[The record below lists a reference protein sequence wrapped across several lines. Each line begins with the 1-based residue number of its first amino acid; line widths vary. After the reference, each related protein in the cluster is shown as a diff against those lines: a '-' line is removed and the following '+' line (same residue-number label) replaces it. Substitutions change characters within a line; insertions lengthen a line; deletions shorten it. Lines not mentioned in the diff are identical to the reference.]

1 MVPGCS
7 MDWIGQGPIYAAAV
21 STPSCR
27 LRGIQSKS
35 KATEKVKDEKAG
47 VQGESSDS
55 PTREAPKQSIQTPPQ
70 TNQKPRVRDTTPQ
83 SSGDCQ
89 RENTEG
95 HCHHEEQKRE
105 ETEAKRAVPEERHR
119 SVYAQCEAIQ

>member
-1 MVPGCS
+1 MKKSAFEVNPV
-7 MDWIGQGPIYAAAV
+7 IRQ
-21 STPSCR
+21 R
-27 LRGIQSKS
+27 EKRQSK
-35 KATEKVKDEKAG
+35 AYRRR
-47 VQGESSDS
+47 
-55 PTREAPKQSIQTPPQ
+55 PRQTK
-70 TNQKPRVRDTTPQ
+70 KPRVRDTTPQ